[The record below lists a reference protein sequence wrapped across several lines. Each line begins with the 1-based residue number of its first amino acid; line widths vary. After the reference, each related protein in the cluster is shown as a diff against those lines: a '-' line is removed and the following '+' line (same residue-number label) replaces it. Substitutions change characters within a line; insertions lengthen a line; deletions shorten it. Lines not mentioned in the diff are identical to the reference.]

1 MDEEV
6 EVSKMLGSD
15 RLRSF
20 LAAFEGLRLGFGI
33 ADAAAAVDDV
43 DEVDEVDCSAVAVV
57 AGVGG
62 IVDVVAVLLTRS
74 ALSLSLLDV
83 FGVVVCDGL

>member
-15 RLRSF
+15 RLSSF

-33 ADAAAAVDDV
+33 ADAAAV
-43 DEVDEVDCSAVAVV
+43 DEGDEVDCSAVAVV

-62 IVDVVAVLLTRS
+62 IVDVVALLLTRF
-74 ALSLSLLDV
+74 ALSLLLDV

>member
-15 RLRSF
+15 RLSSF

-33 ADAAAAVDDV
+33 ADAVAAAAVD
-43 DEVDEVDCSAVAVV
+43 EGDEVDCSAVAVV

-62 IVDVVAVLLTRS
+62 IVDVVALLLTRF
-74 ALSLSLLDV
+74 ALSLLLDV

>member
-15 RLRSF
+15 RLSSF

-33 ADAAAAVDDV
+33 ADAAAAAV
-43 DEVDEVDCSAVAVV
+43 DEGDEVDCSAVAVV

-62 IVDVVAVLLTRS
+62 IVDVVALLLMRF
-74 ALSLSLLDV
+74 ALSLLLDV

>member
-1 MDEEV
+1 
-6 EVSKMLGSD
+6 MLGSD
-15 RLRSF
+15 RLSSF

-33 ADAAAAVDDV
+33 ADAAAAVD
-43 DEVDEVDCSAVAVV
+43 EGDEVDCSAVAVV

-62 IVDVVAVLLTRS
+62 IVDVVALLLTRF
-74 ALSLSLLDV
+74 ALSLLLDV